1 MSFATLEEAVL
12 IVVAWLLINTFAWSA
27 LISIAELSAGLVGLG
42 GGVVVLFLQFL
53 MTTFGIRRVSGE
65 SEMESDWLL
74 VDGLGCRRDGL
85 INEFIGANK
94 VLLDDA
100 IMLVDAFIVGGILN
114 DPVPEKL
121 DEEEIEEGVIIRGNC
136 VVDDGNAGLV
146 SITSVTLILAKP
158 KSGRL

>member
-1 MSFATLEEAVL
+1 M
-12 IVVAWLLINTFAWSA
+12 
-27 LISIAELSAGLVGLG
+27 
-42 GGVVVLFLQFL
+42 
-53 MTTFGIRRVSGE
+53 
-65 SEMESDWLL
+65 
-74 VDGLGCRRDGL
+74 

-114 DPVPEKL
+114 DPVPDKL